1 MSSKTSILIV
11 DDDPSNV
18 DMLSQELAEEG
29 YSILTAF
36 DGEEALMKVHG
47 QRPDLI
53 LLDVMMPK
61 VDGFTVCR
69 ILKGSGNTILIP
81 VIMLTALRAHED
93 RVRGIDAGAD
103 DFISKPFDR
112 DELFAKIR
120 SLLRQKRH
128 RDEQEQA
135 MREELQSTI
144 KDLEQARLELA
155 HAQKRIEMLER
166 AKDQLKKFVPVS
178 VRHMTE
184 TGSEDLRLQKTERD
198 ATVLFLD
205 IGGYSG
211 MCESLDQH
219 RVNFLV
225 EKYFSEF
232 LDDIR
237 RGNGEI
243 NETAGDGLMII
254 FQDEDKLTHARTAAS
269 TAIGIYYKTLKVNS
283 ELRGKYEPTVV
294 NMGINSG
301 TVLLGATKFE
311 GISAA
316 RWTYTASGLTTVLA
330 ARIAGLAT
338 DGKILL
344 GPETT
349 NRVQGD
355 FLIESFGEHQ
365 LKNITRPVPVYQ
377 MVV

>member
-1 MSSKTSILIV
+1 
-11 DDDPSNV
+11 
-18 DMLSQELAEEG
+18 
-29 YSILTAF
+29 
-36 DGEEALMKVHG
+36 
-47 QRPDLI
+47 
-53 LLDVMMPK
+53 
-61 VDGFTVCR
+61 
-69 ILKGSGNTILIP
+69 
-81 VIMLTALRAHED
+81 
-93 RVRGIDAGAD
+93 
-103 DFISKPFDR
+103 
-112 DELFAKIR
+112 
-120 SLLRQKRH
+120 
-128 RDEQEQA
+128 
-135 MREELQSTI
+135 
-144 KDLEQARLELA
+144 
-155 HAQKRIEMLER
+155 
-166 AKDQLKKFVPVS
+166 
-178 VRHMTE
+178 
-184 TGSEDLRLQKTERD
+184 
-198 ATVLFLD
+198 
-205 IGGYSG
+205 